1 MGDEETSAR
10 RKAWAKATGMV
21 NQAPPDSTP
30 DTPVPSDPGGSLD
43 VIVRDPDTGELG
55 AYRLPESVA
64 VQGIAA
70 GNVTAADQSEES
82 RSAFE
87 ELAAK
92 QREEFQWEA
101 TEASGGMDM
110 LLGGFT
116 MGLHR
121 VDEESRRGAE
131 KYRKENPYS
140 AMALETA
147 GFVLPMLLT
156 WGGSGAFQAT
166 AGTVKGA
173 QTFASA
179 GRALLGATSR
189 STVGKALSL
198 GGGGL
203 SQRATMAA
211 AERLGIEGGIKYGVL
226 EGVASAPQAALLAT
240 MQSEDPRFEEF
251 GYNLAAQGAL
261 GMLIPVGLGAGAAA
275 AGRAWPGVKKFLKRN
290 EGNPAVDGMAGVD
303 ASVPQDVATAYD
315 VRELVGEALA
325 DGRLDEIPGFL
336 QRAGLIGGN
345 KALNAA
351 KEILNA
357 GGEAAGPL
365 KGGAPRLALVRD
377 VSKAIE
383 DILHGAQ
390 QARFGQGIREVD
402 GQLQV
407 DPAGIM
413 ALAQKP
419 GTRLNSAVETF
430 AASPQF
436 AGSAGR
442 AFYSNIATASID
454 QMSGLAATLAD
465 TVKKGDSAA
474 GDGLKLLKALFGK
487 AQVDKARSISR
498 AAGPQGRHQVTK
510 NFSTPD
516 PARLQAVVREHLE
529 RVASNRQVAVTTA
542 GSQGPVRE
550 LTLGRGAGKWTK
562 ESASEHRISFP
573 DGETPITFTRT
584 PTKAKGKY
592 TWTATDPEGR
602 TFALK
607 GGARLDRAAARARV
621 QKERWLTRGRQTT
634 EQRPDFRV
642 DGEASKMVERI
653 RRASEAT
660 QTYEWPGQPANAF
673 AAVGEASKWADSIPL
688 GKTGKASVLANLK
701 APAATAF
708 RDLEKNAALWGDEFV
723 GLQAQTKEAYSS
735 LIAAVE
741 KPTGKGGFA
750 GAVKMQA
757 GKWHADSGAIQQ
769 QVEKAMFGVR
779 GQQAPRMTELMHWLG
794 EVTTAGQNLAQLRQG
809 LAESVDLESAMAQS
823 FDSGIRG
830 LAQRME
836 QLRLVQ
842 HANEISFGLIDAPGG
857 KEASASLFFPMM
869 RVVGRAVGSTVPW
882 RVRYAVSGLGTEVL
896 RKLGTSGTAQLAWEA
911 TSLPRISRGIARQV
925 DWLRKRLLSSVEVG
939 NEALNKG
946 SAITVAEARKKVPP
960 PPVVAGIAVPS
971 GLRLADEWGPSEP
984 TVEERF
990 EEMRSS
996 LEQLGPDA
1004 LIAATGT
1011 LTAPYMSVDG
1021 TGEMSA
1027 VVAQRM
1033 TAQWAYVMDQMP
1045 SGEPDPLTGRTYPV
1059 ANAEARG
1066 FLHMLDALGDPTGV
1080 IGEYVATGLVRP
1092 EGLQAIQEN
1101 HPEIFAQMALGIMQH
1116 ATEMK
1121 AVSYPNRLT
1130 LSEVFG
1136 VDADATVEPA
1146 FVAAM
1151 NQEFSQTPEQAA
1163 ALGQAQQ
1170 MQAQG
1175 NAQAIAFQQAA
1186 RRLPGSTAST
1196 AQKHRSDLE
1205 RLANT

>member
-1 MGDEETSAR
+1 MADDETSAR

-30 DTPVPSDPGGSLD
+30 DTPVPSDPAGSLD

-82 RSAFE
+82 RRAFE

-101 TEASGGMDM
+101 TEASNGFDM

-121 VDEESRRGAE
+121 LDEESRRGAE
-131 KYRKENPYS
+131 KYRKQNPYS

-173 QTFASA
+173 QTFAAA

-226 EGVASAPQAALLAT
+226 EGVTSAPQAALLAT

-290 EGNPAVDGMAGVD
+290 KGNPAVDGLEGVD

-351 KEILNA
+351 KEILQA

-365 KGGAPRLALVRD
+365 KGGKARMDLVRD
-377 VSKAIE
+377 VSRAIE
-383 DILHGAQ
+383 DILQGAQ

-407 DPAGIM
+407 DPAGIV
-413 ALAQKP
+413 ALAQKKD
-419 GTRLNSAVETF
+419 TLLNSSLEAF
-430 AASPQF
+430 ALDPRF
-436 AGSAGR
+436 EGSAGR
-442 AFYSNIATASID
+442 GFYSNIATASID
-454 QMSGLAATLAD
+454 QMSGLAATLAA
-465 TVKKGDSAA
+465 TVNKGDSAA
-474 GDGLKLLKALFGK
+474 GDGLKLLEALFGK
-487 AQVDKARSISR
+487 AQVRKARRITTTR
-498 AAGPQGRHQVTK
+498 GPQGREQVTE

-529 RVASNRQVAVTTA
+529 RVASNQQVAVTKA
-542 GSQGPVRE
+542 GSQGPIRE
-550 LTLGRGAGKWTK
+550 LKLGRGAGKWTK
-562 ESASEHRISFP
+562 ESATEHRISFP
-573 DGETPITFTRT
+573 DGEAPITFTRSA
-584 PTKAKGKY
+584 TKNKAGKY
-592 TWTATDPEGR
+592 TWTAADPEGR
-602 TFALK
+602 TPFTLK
-607 GGARLDRAAARARV
+607 GGADFRSMRPRASARA
-621 QKERWLTRGRQTT
+621 QEKGWLTRGRQTT
-634 EQRPDFRV
+634 EQAPDFRV

-653 RRASEAT
+653 RRASEAPAE
-660 QTYEWPGQPANAF
+660 YGWRGNPGNAF

-688 GKTGKASVLANLK
+688 GKTGKTSALANLK
-701 APAATAF
+701 VPAANAF

-723 GLQAQTKEAYSS
+723 GVQAQTKDAYSR

-750 GAVKMQA
+750 GAVKMKA
-757 GKWHADSGAIQQ
+757 GKWEADSGSIQQ

-809 LAESVDLESAMAQS
+809 IAESADLEGAMAKS

-1045 SGEPDPLTGRTYPV
+1045 TGEPDPLTGRTYPV
-1059 ANAEARG
+1059 SNAEARG

-1116 ATEMK
+1116 ATQMK

-1136 VDADATVEPA
+1136 VDADATVEPG

-1151 NQEFSQTPEQAA
+1151 NAEYSYSHTAEQASVAGQAA
-1163 ALGQAQQ
+1163 AGAAYAVAARALPPSSRSIADKEKSL
-1170 MQAQG
+1170 AQG
-1175 NAQAIAFQQAA
+1175 F
-1186 RRLPGSTAST
+1186 LT
-1196 AQKHRSDLE
+1196 
-1205 RLANT
+1205 